1 MCDHLDVSKGS
12 AVHRFSALL
21 AVSALALAGCTATPS
36 PTVTAPDEVGLLAA
50 ADLTGRDV
58 TGIIDHLDVLPVNVR
73 PEDLSAIVYSDQLV
87 LSTPDEEISM
97 DLPEDVV
104 YISVAP
110 FVTSTHD
117 CTYHDLT
124 TCLGE
129 MRNAHIE
136 VMITDDDTGAV
147 LIEETTTTFDN
158 GFIGYWLPRDISGI
172 ITITQ
177 GEFTGSAPFSTGADA
192 ITCITDLHLQSPALQ
207 RL

>member
-1 MCDHLDVSKGS
+1 MR
-12 AVHRFSALL
+12 RFSALL
-21 AVSALALAGCTATPS
+21 AVSALALAGCTT
-36 PTVTAPDEVGLLAA
+36 PTVTGPDDVGLLAA

-73 PEDLSAIVYSDQLV
+73 PDDLSAIVYSDQLI
-87 LSTPDEEISM
+87 LSTPDEEIHLNM
-97 DLPEDVV
+97 PEDVV

-110 FVTSTHD
+110 FVTHTHD
-117 CTYHDLT
+117 CTYHSLT

-129 MRNAHIE
+129 LRNAHIE
-136 VMITDDDTGAV
+136 VTIIDDDTGTV
-147 LIEETTTTFDN
+147 LIDETTTTFDN

>member
-1 MCDHLDVSKGS
+1 M
-12 AVHRFSALL
+12 HRFSALL
-21 AVSALALAGCTATPS
+21 AVSALALAGCTAPS
-36 PTVTAPDEVGLLAA
+36 PTVTGPDEVGLLAA

-73 PEDLSAIVYSDQLV
+73 PDDLSAIVYSDQLI
-87 LSTPDEEISM
+87 LSTPDEEIHLNM
-97 DLPEDVV
+97 PEDLV

-110 FVTSTHD
+110 FVTHTHD
-117 CTYHDLT
+117 CTYHSLT

-136 VMITDDDTGAV
+136 VTITDDDTGAV

-177 GEFTGSAPFSTGADA
+177 GEFIGSAPFSTGADA
-192 ITCITDLHLQSPALQ
+192 VTCITNLRLQSPALQ

>member
-1 MCDHLDVSKGS
+1 MLFRS
-12 AVHRFSALL
+12 
-21 AVSALALAGCTATPS
+21 CTAPS

-58 TGIIDHLDVLPVNVR
+58 AGIIDHLDVLPANVR

-97 DLPEDVV
+97 DLPEDVA

-110 FVTSTHD
+110 FVTHTHD
-117 CTYHDLT
+117 CTYHSLT
-124 TCLGE
+124 TCVGE
-129 MRNAHIE
+129 MRNARIE
-136 VMITDDDTGAV
+136 VTITEDDTGAV
-147 LIEETTTTFDN
+147 LVDETTTTFDN

-177 GEFTGSAPFSTGADA
+177 GEFTGSAPFSTGAYA
-192 ITCITDLHLQSPALQ
+192 IPCITDLRLQSPALQ

>member
-1 MCDHLDVSKGS
+1 M
-12 AVHRFSALL
+12 HRFSALL
-21 AVSALALAGCTATPS
+21 AVSALALAGCTTTSS
-36 PTVTAPDEVGLLAA
+36 PTDTDDVGLLAA

-73 PEDLSAIVYSDQLV
+73 PDDLSAIVHADQLI
-87 LSTPDEEISM
+87 LSTPDEEISLEM
-97 DLPEDVV
+97 PEDSV

-110 FVTSTHD
+110 FVTHTHD

-124 TCLGE
+124 TCVGE
-129 MRNAHIE
+129 MRNARIE
-136 VMITDDDTGAV
+136 VTITEDDTGAV
-147 LIEETTTTFDN
+147 LVDETTTTFDN

-192 ITCITDLHLQSPALQ
+192 ITCITDLRLQSPALQ